1 MHAAETSMD
10 MDIHMPDRQYA
21 AGAVAWNEDL
31 LVQILLLLPLKSLA
45 KCRCVSNQWRS
56 LINATPKLYRRL
68 YPDPSTAT
76 PSALLLCRSP
86 TPVFSETRLLFSELS
101 PLVSVPL
108 NGGNPTP
115 TPNVPDDFHIL
126 QSCNGL
132 LCCCRHSPDGW
143 DLYVVNPTTKNFSR
157 LPKNRGCTKKFDY
170 VGVNLAVEEQTN
182 DYSVVG
188 VKQLNKHVNM
198 IDTYYMIEMYSSK
211 TGTWRSPRLGRSTAR
226 RSTFY
231 APPFIQWSRGVYWNG
246 AINWINDLGEESLY
260 FKVDEERLRTMPM
273 PPVPN
278 VDGNLH
284 GKVRY
289 FGKSLDRLH
298 LIEINGLCTRCN
310 RLGRNCHCDFRYED
324 LTVHELQR
332 DYSGWLVKYRINL
345 SEFPAPLVVSCGQ
358 YYYPQFSILF
368 CGFTGEDGD
377 DPELLLRLQ
386 ALNRVVRYNL
396 NTKTFK
402 NLCDP
407 GLGLNCDE
415 GFGWFDSFQY
425 LETVKPVRG

>member
-10 MDIHMPDRQYA
+10 MDTHMPDRQSA

-31 LVQILLLLPLKSLA
+31 LVQILHLLPLKSLA
-45 KCRCVSNQWRS
+45 KCRCVSNQWCS

-76 PSALLLCRSP
+76 PSVLLLRRSP
-86 TPVFSETRLLFSELS
+86 SPEFPETCLVFPELS

-143 DLYVVNPTTKNFSR
+143 DLYVVNPTTKNLSR
-157 LPKNRGCTKKFDY
+157 LPKSRRRTKKIDY
-170 VGVNLAVEEQTN
+170 VGVSLAVEEQTN

-188 VKQLNKHVNM
+188 VKLLNKYTDM
-198 IDTYYMIEMYSSK
+198 IGRHYMIEMYSSK
-211 TGTWRSPRLGRSTAR
+211 TGTWRSPRLGRRTAR

-246 AINWINDLGEESLY
+246 AINWINDMGEESLY
-260 FKVDEERLRTMPM
+260 FKVDEERLGTMPM

-298 LIEINGLCTRCN
+298 LVEI
-310 RLGRNCHCDFRYED
+310 NCHCDFLYEN

-345 SEFPAPLVVSCGQ
+345 SDFPAELVDSVGQ

-402 NLCDP
+402 NLCDR
-407 GLGLNCDE
+407 GFGLNCE
-415 GFGWFDSFQY
+415 ESFGWFDSFQY